1 MSFKETRTTCIDVT
15 NTIYIKIFTIRLRFM
30 CRNVSTS
37 VEHRAVS
44 LRQQNLCSV
53 SYVALKRILNIAK
66 YTKNRLLFA
75 SVLNSGMDN
84 VQEAN
89 DLLNDI
95 VTVLKS
101 KTLERRSMASLLQC
115 GIIELVKKIW
125 DRCLLEQHYRLLP
138 RHIATSLWVIRP
150 VCFTHAV
157 SLLVFFS

>member
-1 MSFKETRTTCIDVT
+1 MYRCNKHNIHSS
-15 NTIYIKIFTIRLRFM
+15 FTIRLM

-44 LRQQNLCSV
+44 LPQQNLCSV
-53 SYVALKRILNIAK
+53 SYVALKCILNIAK

-75 SVLNSGMDN
+75 SVLNSGVDN
-84 VQEAN
+84 VQETN

-101 KTLERRSMASLLQC
+101 KTPERQPIISLLQC
-115 GIIELVKKIW
+115 CFIELVKKIW

-150 VCFTHAV
+150 VCFTRAV
-157 SLLVFFS
+157 SL